1 MWRTRLGASAE
12 CFKLRAMCTKGGRP
26 CFPSAAAARVVLGFV
41 WFPIVRARAP
51 VTEGCDEIYLGG
63 FPPPKPSGVCFFGID
78 YLVGL
83 ARSGLTRY
91 GISKLSNIKLRKL
104 G

>member
-1 MWRTRLGASAE
+1 MFSV
-12 CFKLRAMCTKGGRP
+12 RAWP
-26 CFPSAAAARVVLGFV
+26 YFPSAAAARAVLGFV

-51 VTEGCDEIYLGG
+51 VAEGCDEINLGG

-83 ARSGLTRY
+83 ARGGLE
-91 GISKLSNIKLRKL
+91 LSQIYSPSRIKICK
-104 G
+104 